1 MFHLSAV
8 FLLVR
13 KSGSNETW
21 FHILFFFF
29 WTTWVKCS
37 SWRSPFIHLMFQL
50 QCWFFF
56 LVRDDVF
63 LLAVMFLY
71 RLAVFSAQLSVFVGK
86 IGSNAKDMP
95 TARSGMLSNDWVM
108 INVGGGVQNIYVRKG
123 TTVWCGNI
131 GAQWMHPGHGKPNNW
146 FMMKRVKPQLAL
158 PMKPTT
164 PKTTMPM
171 KSTKSQ
177 VMKRIK
183 CTKPKVMKS
192 TKSSSHRWQC
202 RRSLD
207 HDDMPWTKNASTL
220 FFGSKERKPMQH
232 KHRRRI
238 GVIDG
243 CFI

>member
-1 MFHLSAV
+1 M
-8 FLLVR
+8 
-13 KSGSNETW
+13 
-21 FHILFFFF
+21 FFF
-29 WTTWVKCS
+29 S
-37 SWRSPFIHLMFQL
+37 GQN
-50 QCWFFF
+50 
-56 LVRDDVF
+56 DVL

-71 RLAVFSAQLSVFVGK
+71 RLAAFSAQLSVFVGK
-86 IGSNAKDMP
+86 IGSNAKAMP

-164 PKTTMPM
+164 PKITMPM

-177 VMKRIK
+177 VMKRMK

-192 TKSSSHRWQC
+192 TKSSSQR
-202 RRSLD
+202 
-207 HDDMPWTKNASTL
+207 
-220 FFGSKERKPMQH
+220 
-232 KHRRRI
+232 
-238 GVIDG
+238 
-243 CFI
+243 